1 MEFLCSKCGA
11 CCRNVGNS
19 KLPSDD
25 KGVCLNLDQENNICK
40 VYNTR
45 PDICRVDKIFENSFK
60 DIMTKKEFYVWN
72 TEACHWLIDKEDL
85 DESFKID
92 IKDYDNV

>member
-45 PDICRVDKIFENSFK
+45 PNICRVDKIFENSFK